1 MQDKALLA
9 LFGLKYNPFLPNIPA
24 DSLWRHPDLD
34 NFMFRIENMVMD
46 GGFALVCG
54 EAGLGKSKNLQMV
67 AHRLGRIEDV
77 TIGVMER
84 PQSSLSDFY
93 REMGALFGV
102 TLTPANR
109 YGGFKALRQRWQEHI
124 KKTLFRPVLLV
135 DEAQEMAPYC
145 LNELRLLAN
154 AHFDSQ
160 CLMTIVLCGDTRL
173 PEKFRASELVSL
185 GSRIRHR
192 LLLEPYSKELLRNY
206 LEHALREAGAAHLM
220 SQPLISTLVDHASG
234 NLRVLNTMAAELLA
248 AGAQRELT
256 QLDDKLFLET
266 FARQS
271 RKVRAS

>member
-1 MQDKALLA
+1 MQDKNLLA
-9 LFGLKYNPFLPNIPA
+9 LFGLKYNPFLPNIPV

-34 NFMFRIENMVMD
+34 NFMFRIENMVID

-67 AHRLGRIEDV
+67 AHRLGRVEDV

-93 REMGALFGV
+93 REMGVLFGV

-135 DEAQEMAPYC
+135 DEAQEMAPCC
-145 LNELRLLAN
+145 LNELRLLVN

-160 CLMTIVLCGDTRL
+160 CLMTIVLCGDMRL
-173 PEKFRASELVSL
+173 PERFRASELVSL

-206 LEHALREAGAAHLM
+206 LEHALHEAGAAHLM
-220 SQPLISTLVDHASG
+220 SQPLISTLIDHASG

-271 RKVRAS
+271 RKVRTS